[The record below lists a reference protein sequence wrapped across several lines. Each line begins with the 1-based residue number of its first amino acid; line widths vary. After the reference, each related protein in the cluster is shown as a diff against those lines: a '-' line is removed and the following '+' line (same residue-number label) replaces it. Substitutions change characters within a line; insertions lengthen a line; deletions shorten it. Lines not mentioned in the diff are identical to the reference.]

1 MENQEPG
8 DSKTPKISQLYLKKL
23 LFNFLTR
30 ITQGSRELGSNIE
43 MGPWSFQFHL
53 KSVSSPI
60 FKICLIEMKN
70 FEIKLKDV
78 FPVNFK
84 ISAIDENCNRQI
96 KCNFIYC
103 DVFIFIY
110 AQSFGADLSIKMF
123 H

>member
-70 FEIKLKDV
+70 FEIKLKEV
-78 FPVNFK
+78 
-84 ISAIDENCNRQI
+84 
-96 KCNFIYC
+96 FIYC